1 MPATG
6 TKDYYQVLGVP
17 EKASA
22 DEIKK
27 AYRRL
32 AKEHHP
38 DANPKNPAATERFKE
53 IGEAYSV
60 LSDAEKRKQYDQM
73 RKMGPFA
80 GFNFS
85 QRPGGGAAGGPRP
98 GAGTAGQTQGGTGFS
113 FEDLGDLG
121 GLGDLFGSFF
131 DRGRRGAG
139 KRTTTSRGR
148 DVEYVVEIS
157 FGLAARGGKISI
169 AVPMTDDCPVCNGSG
184 SAPGSRPRN
193 CPECNGKGTISF
205 GQGGFAV
212 SRPCPNCLGR
222 GQIPTKPCSKCGG
235 TGQNTE
241 ERQIVLTVPSGVDT
255 GSKLRLSG
263 QGERGEAGAPA
274 GDLLITFKVQSHSF
288 FRRDGLDVHCT
299 IPINIA
305 QAMLGSKV
313 RVKTVDGK
321 KVTLKIPSGTQSGTR
336 FRISGQGIEKG
347 ERRGDQYVQVKIN
360 VPEKLSPEEQELMR
374 EFAKSAELRF

>member
-1 MPATG
+1 MPAAG
-6 TKDYYQVLGVP
+6 TKDYYQILGVP
-17 EKASA
+17 EKAGA

-38 DANPKNPAATERFKE
+38 DANPNNPSAAERFKE

-60 LSDAEKRKQYDQM
+60 LSDADRRKQYDQM

-85 QRPGGGAAGGPRP
+85 ERTGTRPST
-98 GAGTAGQTQGGTGFS
+98 GTGGQTQGQPGFS

-121 GLGDLFGSFF
+121 GLGDIFGSFF
-131 DRGRRGAG
+131 DRGRRG
-139 KRTTTSRGR
+139 KRKTTARGR
-148 DVEYVVEIS
+148 DVEYVVEIP
-157 FGLAARGGKISI
+157 FNVAARGGKVTIS
-169 AVPMTDDCPVCNGSG
+169 VPITDDCPVCNGSG
-184 SAPGSRPRN
+184 SAPGSRPRS

-222 GQIPTKPCSKCGG
+222 GQIPTKPCSRCGG

-241 ERQIVLTVPSGVDT
+241 ERQIVLTVPSGVDN

-263 QGERGEAGAPA
+263 QGEKGDAGAPA
-274 GDLLITFKVQSHSF
+274 GDLLVTFKVKSHSF

-305 QAMLGSKV
+305 QALLGSKV

-321 KVTLKIPSGTQSGTR
+321 KVTLKIPPGTQSGTR

-347 ERRGDQYVQVKIN
+347 ERRGDQYVQVKIG
-360 VPEKLSPEEQELMR
+360 VPETLTPEQQELVR
-374 EFAKSAELRF
+374 QFADTADLKY

>member
-1 MPATG
+1 MPASG

-17 EKASA
+17 ETANA
-22 DEIKK
+22 VEIKK

-38 DANPKNPAATERFKE
+38 DANPNDSAAAERFKV
-53 IGEAYSV
+53 IGEAYSI
-60 LSDAEKRKQYDQM
+60 LSNAEKRKQYDQM

-85 QRPGGGAAGGPRP
+85 NRPGTTGPRP
-98 GAGTAGQTQGGTGFS
+98 GAGGQQTQGGPGFS
-113 FEDLGDLG
+113 FEDIGDLG

-131 DRGRRGAG
+131 DRGRRG
-139 KRTTTSRGR
+139 KRKTTARGR
-148 DVEYVVEIS
+148 DVEYVVEIP
-157 FGLAARGGKISI
+157 FGVAARGGKVTV
-169 AVPMTDDCPVCNGSG
+169 AVPITDDCPVCSGSG
-184 SAPGSRPRN
+184 SAPGSRPRT
-193 CPECNGKGTISF
+193 CPECSGKGTISF

-222 GQIPTKPCSKCGG
+222 GQIPTKACSKCGG

-241 ERQIVLTVPSGVDT
+241 ERQIVLTVPSGVDN

-263 QGERGEAGAPA
+263 QGEKGEAGAPA
-274 GDLLITFKVQSHSF
+274 GDLLVTFKIRGHSF

-305 QAMLGSKV
+305 QALLGSKV

-321 KVTLKIPSGTQSGTR
+321 KVTLRIPPGTQSGTR
-336 FRISGQGIEKG
+336 FRIAGQGIQKG
-347 ERRGDQYVQVKIN
+347 ERRGDQYVQVKIS
-360 VPEKLSPEEQELMR
+360 VPEQLSPEEQELMKD
-374 EFAKSAELRF
+374 FAKSAELKY